1 MQALVTVDGFAFPE
15 PSAYSAT
22 TATIVDSGRNVN
34 GRVVGAVVRHD
45 VAKIEISW
53 KYLTAAQW
61 SSVLKCFASKFY
73 CNVTFYNQTTA
84 SYDTRQMYVSD
95 RSAGMWRR
103 DPHTGDVMGWTSP
116 SLSLVEV

>member
-22 TATIVDSGRNVN
+22 TSTIVDSGRNVA
-34 GRVVGAVVRHD
+34 GYVVGAVVRHD
-45 VAKIEISW
+45 VAKIEMSW

-61 SSVLKCFASKFY
+61 SNVLKCFASKFY

-84 SYDTRQMYVSD
+84 SYDTRKMYVSD
-95 RSAGMWRR
+95 RSGGMWRR
-103 DPHTGDVMGWTSP
+103 DPDTGAVMGWTGC